1 MYCILNHRKY
11 GCLVCLITFLGLGM
25 VFQAS
30 AIDPTTDKA
39 VMLYFSF
46 DEGVGDTV
54 KDLSGNNND
63 GVITKA
69 QWVDGK
75 YDKAL
80 EFNGKDA
87 GVEVAGSAT
96 LDLQKGMTLA
106 SWVFKTEYLLNNNG
120 ETMIS
125 KKQGGAY
132 CLEIHGWNT
141 RFPQKLS
148 TEPRIS
154 GTYHPLGSDEDFPLG
169 RWAHAAATYD
179 GEMVRLYLDGKMVKE
194 EKWPGT
200 IDVNGANLYIGAES
214 DGNNPDATHG
224 RFAGLIDE
232 VVIADR
238 AFTEVEIS
246 ELMEAGASVEAPGK
260 LAVTWA
266 RIKTQ

>member
-1 MYCILNHRKY
+1 MYCIKNHRKY
-11 GCLVCLITFLGLGM
+11 SCLVCLIIFLGLGM

-30 AIDPTTDKA
+30 AIDPTADKA

-69 QWVDGK
+69 QGVDGK
-75 YDKAL
+75 YNKAL
-80 EFNGKDA
+80 EFNGKDT

-106 SWVFKTEYLLNNNG
+106 AWVFKTEYLLNNNG

-179 GEMVRLYLDGKMVKE
+179 GEMVRLYLDGQLVKE

-200 IDVNGANLYIGAES
+200 IDVNGANLYVGAES

-266 RIKTQ
+266 RIKMQ